1 MEYNRAKIK
10 RNLISG
16 IVYQVVLIAL
26 GFLLPRL
33 YLENFGSEVN
43 GVLSTIKQIF
53 TYMSLLEAGVGLATT
68 QALYKPIAENNR
80 RQASAIL
87 SATNIYYFRTGVI
100 YAVIVLVIAV
110 VYSFVIPTGINSFVV
125 FGIVILNAIPA
136 LFSYF
141 IQAKYRILMEV
152 DGRKYVI
159 NNSETILQLAVN
171 ICKIL
176 VLVLTDSLIL
186 IQLAYCILAI
196 IQLGYLYMYA
206 KRRYK
211 WLDFKEKPDYKAI
224 SQKES
229 VLVHQI
235 SGMVFNN
242 TDIIL
247 LSVLC
252 DFKVV
257 SVYTIYNMFFSQVQ
271 AFITSIISGF
281 SFALGQIF
289 HADKERFNKYY
300 NMYETLYIMSAFII
314 YTLMAVFLLPLIQIY
329 TGGINDANYTNAAL
343 VFLFVLM
350 NLFSNGK
357 LPSNHVLEYSG
368 KFRETRSH
376 AIIEMTI
383 NIAVSV
389 FAIMKWGI
397 CGAIIGT
404 IAALVYRGNMMIYYA
419 NKKVLGRELFKTYKL
434 WIVNGAVFTLVML
447 ILFVDEFSGISF
459 GELLVKG
466 IVHSIWITVLYT
478 AVNFLFGKEAFKTFF
493 KLCRREETL

>member
-1 MEYNRAKIK
+1 
-10 RNLISG
+10 
-16 IVYQVVLIAL
+16 
-26 GFLLPRL
+26 
-33 YLENFGSEVN
+33 
-43 GVLSTIKQIF
+43 
-53 TYMSLLEAGVGLATT
+53 
-68 QALYKPIAENNR
+68 
-80 RQASAIL
+80 
-87 SATNIYYFRTGVI
+87 
-100 YAVIVLVIAV
+100 
-110 VYSFVIPTGINSFVV
+110 
-125 FGIVILNAIPA
+125 
-136 LFSYF
+136 
-141 IQAKYRILMEV
+141 
-152 DGRKYVI
+152 
-159 NNSETILQLAVN
+159 
-171 ICKIL
+171 
-176 VLVLTDSLIL
+176 
-186 IQLAYCILAI
+186 
-196 IQLGYLYMYA
+196 
-206 KRRYK
+206 
-211 WLDFKEKPDYKAI
+211 
-224 SQKES
+224 
-229 VLVHQI
+229 
-235 SGMVFNN
+235 
-242 TDIIL
+242 
-247 LSVLC
+247 
-252 DFKVV
+252 
-257 SVYTIYNMFFSQVQ
+257 
-271 AFITSIISGF
+271 
-281 SFALGQIF
+281 
-289 HADKERFNKYY
+289 
-300 NMYETLYIMSAFII
+300 MSAFII

-447 ILFVDEFSGISF
+447 ILFVDAFSGISF